1 MGENLKSTQPPLM
14 RLEERIVNTNIS
26 GKFAAFAAALTMN
39 GLILAGVAYVFNA
52 PFERHIAG
60 IADSGL
66 RRQCGCTSREPDG
79 CRCVA
84 TSRL

>member
-1 MGENLKSTQPPLM
+1 MGENLKSTQPPMM
-14 RLEERIVNTNIS
+14 RLEVRIVNADIS

-39 GLILAGVAYVFNA
+39 GLILAGLAYVFNA
-52 PFERHIAG
+52 PLERHIAG

-66 RRQCGCTSREPDG
+66 RRQCGCTPREPHG

>member
-1 MGENLKSTQPPLM
+1 MGANLKSTQPPLM

>member
-1 MGENLKSTQPPLM
+1 MGENLKSTQPPM
-14 RLEERIVNTNIS
+14 VRLEERIVNTNIS